1 METTIDKLP
10 EWVLGFVSN
19 HKSWAPLVVFM
30 LAFGESL
37 AFISLVLPATV
48 ILLGAG
54 GLLGAADIG
63 FWPIWT
69 AAVLGAASGD
79 WLSYWL
85 GYHYKD
91 ALGRVWPLSRHPG
104 LLPRGRAFFKRWG
117 TLGVFLGR
125 FFGPLR
131 SAVPLVAG
139 MCAMP
144 QLAFQ
149 VANIASALVRATGV
163 LAPGTLAIRWLL

>member
-1 METTIDKLP
+1 LETTIDKLP

-149 VANIASALVRATGV
+149 VANIASALVWATGV